1 MIQNVIKRDGSTQ
14 PFDEAKLNRWASY
27 AARNGIEWSDL
38 ARETFI
44 KLPDECSTE
53 QIHTT
58 MINVC
63 LDKEDIIYSR
73 FAARLLIATLRKNMI
88 KHVGCSDKDS
98 FKDIHKAMVLKG
110 LWSIEYDEALED
122 IYNDLYPYKFEY
134 WQIKQWMDK
143 YSAKV
148 DDVPVET
155 PHMGLLALAKGT
167 FDEPN
172 KIRTYAK
179 NLVEGSIN
187 LPTPVLNGI
196 RNGDYDSISC
206 CVISGGDSVDSI
218 GVADHI
224 AYKMTAKKA
233 GIGIEVTTRSKGAPV
248 KGGRVKHL
256 GKSPIYHA
264 IDKSVKMFT
273 QISRGGSATVT
284 YNCIDPEIE
293 SLLLLKTQKI
303 DEKQRIDKL
312 DYSFAYC
319 DAFVEAV
326 VTNADWYL
334 FDYFLHPKAHALMYD
349 SKSTLEDFQKYS
361 QSYSGVKSIKAR
373 EILKSFLTSRQETG
387 RVYCINLSR
396 ANSHTPFT
404 DTIRLSNLCVA
415 PNTLLRTDKGDIPI
429 HSLEDEYVNIWNGE
443 DWSNVKVVK
452 TGSNQQ
458 LLNVSVCIYIDGKYT
473 EDSTLT
479 CTPYHKWYLENGD
492 EVRSFQLNRGEWL
505 ESWDTPE
512 GQVVTSFIKE
522 LSSAEN
528 DDTYC
533 VTEPLRHKAVFNGI
547 LTGQCQEIML
557 PTKPYTGMH
566 DLYANGNSS
575 VGETAF
581 CSLGAINPIKITT
594 IDKYQEVADILVEA
608 INIYIDKAPMMTDS
622 MKADIMNRRS
632 IGVGITGL
640 AGWLYK
646 QNLDYDM
653 EIRTKNTVAE
663 LAEMHYYCL
672 LKASQNLYTGTS
684 PEGIDLNWLPI
695 DTKVNDWYTPK
706 LDWESLRGKPRVNS
720 VLVAHMP
727 TESSAVFSN
736 ATNGLY
742 PVRQKVINKQS
753 RYGNI
758 QYIAPKGTYK
768 LAWDIANNHLADVY
782 SVIQDFTDQAISAD
796 YYVDFTKYEG
806 GKVGLKQL
814 MQEWVYQS
822 RKGNKTMYYVN
833 SNDDNGGMFSNDDG
847 CSSCKL

>member
-27 AARNGIEWSDL
+27 AARNGIEWSEL
-38 ARETFI
+38 ARDTFI
-44 KLPDECSTE
+44 KLPDDCSTE
-53 QIHTT
+53 QIHST

-63 LDKEDIIYSR
+63 LDKEDIKFSR
-73 FAARLLIATLRKNMI
+73 FAARLLIATLRKNML

-110 LWSIEYDEALED
+110 LWSIDYDESLED
-122 IYNDLYPYKFEY
+122 IYSDLYPYKFEY

-167 FDEPN
+167 FDEPS
-172 KIRTYAK
+172 KIRTYAQ
-179 NLVEGSIN
+179 NLVEGTIN

-233 GIGIEVTTRSKGAPV
+233 GIGIELTTRSIGSPV

-256 GKSPIYHA
+256 GKAPIYQT

-293 SLLLLKTQKI
+293 KLLLLKTQKI

-349 SKSTLEDFQKYS
+349 PNSTLADFQKYS

-404 DTIRLSNLCVA
+404 DTIRLSNLC
-415 PNTLLRTDKGDIPI
+415 
-429 HSLEDEYVNIWNGE
+429 
-443 DWSNVKVVK
+443 
-452 TGSNQQ
+452 
-458 LLNVSVCIYIDGKYT
+458 
-473 EDSTLT
+473 
-479 CTPYHKWYLENGD
+479 
-492 EVRSFQLNRGEWL
+492 
-505 ESWDTPE
+505 
-512 GQVVTSFIKE
+512 
-522 LSSAEN
+522 
-528 DDTYC
+528 
-533 VTEPLRHKAVFNGI
+533 
-547 LTGQCQEIML
+547 QEIML

-566 DLYANGNSS
+566 DLYDNGNSS

-646 QNLDYDM
+646 RNLDYDM
-653 EIRTKNTVAE
+653 EIRTKNAVAE

-672 LKASQNLYTGTS
+672 LKASQKLYAGTS

-758 QYIAPKGTYK
+758 QYIAPPGSYK

-796 YYVDFTKYEG
+796 YYVDFTKYTG

-814 MQEWVYQS
+814 MQEWVYQA